1 MTKWTE
7 QKLIEKG
14 YKIENAKITRVDI
27 STRDYASAVLE
38 MTIEGS
44 GWGVVY
50 GGRKLAHSGTYINLE
65 EIESSGKGFES
76 ILSIM
81 WIIGVD
87 SFAELKGQ
95 YVRVA
100 TKGWGDRCEIIGNIL
115 KDEWFDY
122 RTFFDDD
129 DSVMPNPRED

>member
-7 QKLIEKG
+7 AKLIEAG
-14 YKIENAKITRVDI
+14 YKIENAKITTVDI

-38 MTIEGS
+38 LTLEGY

-50 GGRKLAHSGTYINLE
+50 GGRKLAHAGSYIKQE
-65 EIESSGKGFES
+65 EIEATGKGFES
-76 ILSIM
+76 ILNIM
-81 WIIGVD
+81 WILGVD
-87 SFAELKGQ
+87 SLFEIKDK

-100 TKGWGDRCEIIGNIL
+100 TKGWGERAEIIGNII

-122 RTFFDDD
+122 KSFFD
-129 DSVMPNPRED
+129 SEGENK